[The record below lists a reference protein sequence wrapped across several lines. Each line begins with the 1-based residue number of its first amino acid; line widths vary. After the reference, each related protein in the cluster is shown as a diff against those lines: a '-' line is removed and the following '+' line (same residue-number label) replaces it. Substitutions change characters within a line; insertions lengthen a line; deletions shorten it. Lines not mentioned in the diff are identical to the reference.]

1 MLISAMLVVTN
12 EPVFLIITFP
22 RVITGFWN
30 TTELADE
37 MVSMLRL
44 TELVPTGIVPRVVI
58 APEKLTAPFAEL
70 TTKELPTTF
79 PITLKLL
86 ELLI

>member
-12 EPVFLIITFP
+12 VPAFLIITFP
-22 RVITGFWN
+22 AVITGFWN

-44 TELVPTGIVPRVVI
+44 TVFVPTGTVPRMVI
-58 APEKLTAPFAEL
+58 APEKLTAPLAEL
-70 TTKELPTTF
+70 TTREFPIIF
-79 PITLKLL
+79 PITLKSL
-86 ELLI
+86 ELFT